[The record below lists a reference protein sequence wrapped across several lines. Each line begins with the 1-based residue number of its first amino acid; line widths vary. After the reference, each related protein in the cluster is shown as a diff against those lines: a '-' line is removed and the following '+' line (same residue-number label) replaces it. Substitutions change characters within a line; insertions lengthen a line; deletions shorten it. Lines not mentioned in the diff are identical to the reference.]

1 MSLLFK
7 FKSGENP
14 FTSSFLPGGMSASD
28 VYTQGP
34 IDYNPFEGSSGGASK
49 GMDPLSA
56 GLGIA
61 NLGASIFGGMGARA
75 TQANIANAK
84 MAAAA
89 DRLKNE
95 VMLAREGAKF
105 GEASKIGGDLRQITS
120 DELAFGRQKRGAL
133 FEQGPLRELKLAGDM
148 AQARAALGLRGSEE
162 AKELSRRA
170 NKQKLKDTLAQKQG
184 SMMGMF
190 GRIAPVQV
198 DSLFV

>member
-1 MSLLFK
+1 M
-7 FKSGENP
+7 
-14 FTSSFLPGGMSASD
+14 FTA
-28 VYTQGP
+28 
-34 IDYNPFEGSSGGASK
+34 A
-49 GMDPLSA
+49 
-56 GLGIA
+56 LGVA

-105 GEASKIGGDLRQITS
+105 GEASKIGGDLRQITA

-133 FEQGPLRELKLAGDM
+133 FEQGPLRELKLAGDI
-148 AQARAALGLRGSEE
+148 AQARAELGLRGSEE
-162 AKELSRRA
+162 AKEITRRA
-170 NKQKLKDTLAQKQG
+170 NKQKLKDSLARQQG